1 MRFATPHFCRVI
13 FFVLLPLCVSGSS
26 LVFGSEL
33 PDGVKPLLLTDGKP
47 LSSFVPEGTLF
58 LNDPETLDKF
68 LKKLEGSPPDWK
80 FLFGSNVDE
89 RYDRLFDETEK
100 RDAARIGNATA
111 NQTLAFLWEG
121 DLTSY
126 RPEHKGFG
134 VAIGPSQIPTAWG
147 IIRFKIANQPSEM
160 VAIPPSSL
168 LEVLQNK
175 RLHHEQ
181 VGITILFIGKLIPE
195 ESLMYDFSTV
205 KEGEG
210 MILPIVNLTQIE
222 YLLE

>member
-1 MRFATPHFCRVI
+1 MRSSISNFRKVL
-13 FFVLLPLCVSGSS
+13 FFILLPLFFYGP
-26 LVFGSEL
+26 LQAFGSEL
-33 PDGVKPLLLTDGKP
+33 PDGVRPLLLTDGKS
-47 LSSFVPEGTLF
+47 LRTFVPEETLF
-58 LNDPETLDKF
+58 LNDPETLDRF
-68 LKKLEGSPPDWK
+68 LKQLEGSSPDWK

-89 RYDRLFDETEK
+89 RYDRLFAETEK
-100 RDAARIGNATA
+100 RDAARIGNTTA
-111 NQTLAFLWEG
+111 NQSLAFLWEG

-126 RPEHKGFG
+126 RPERKGFG

-160 VAIPPSSL
+160 VAVPPSSL
-168 LEVLQNK
+168 LEELQKK

-195 ESLMYDFSTV
+195 ESVMYDFSTT

>member
-1 MRFATPHFCRVI
+1 MKFATPHFCRVI
-13 FFVLLPLCVSGSS
+13 LFVLLPLFVSGPF
-26 LVFGSEL
+26 LAFGNEL

-47 LSSFVPEGTLF
+47 LSTFVPEGTLF
-58 LNDPETLDKF
+58 LNDPETLDRF
-68 LKKLEGSPPDWK
+68 LKNLEGSPPDWK

-89 RYDRLFDETEK
+89 RYDRLFEETEK
-100 RDAARIGNATA
+100 RDAARIGNTTA
-111 NQTLAFLWEG
+111 NQFLAFIWEG

-134 VAIGPSQIPTAWG
+134 VAIGPSQIPTTWG

-168 LEVLQNK
+168 LEELQKK

-181 VGITILFIGKLIPE
+181 VEVTILFIGKLIPE
-195 ESLMYDFSTV
+195 ESLMYDFSTA

-210 MILPIVNLTQIE
+210 MILPIVHLTQIE
-222 YLLE
+222 YLFE